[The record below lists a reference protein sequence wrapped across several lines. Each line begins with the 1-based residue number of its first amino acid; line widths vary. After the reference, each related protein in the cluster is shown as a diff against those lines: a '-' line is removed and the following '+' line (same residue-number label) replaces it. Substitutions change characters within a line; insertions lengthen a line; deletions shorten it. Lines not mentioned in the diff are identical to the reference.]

1 MTTTSLS
8 TAAPRKVNPQRRAR
22 RNEALALVVPAT
34 IPIVVFSV
42 LPLLSGIWMAFTDAT
57 LRRNDTADFIGLKNF
72 VDLPSDGMFWDSF
85 RIGMI

>member
-1 MTTTSLS
+1 M
-8 TAAPRKVNPQRRAR
+8 
-22 RNEALALVVPAT
+22 
-34 IPIVVFSV
+34 

-72 VDLPSDGMFWDSF
+72 VDLLSDGMFWDSF